1 MTVQSSGYATEV
13 GLERA
18 TTLFWTPTVDSW
30 LSPTAAPVLVTV
42 ILLAA
47 VGTTVLFLAGV
58 VGYRRRRTVR
68 HGTIAVVLG
77 LLVVRSI
84 VGLGTV
90 FGVVPM
96 VVHHL
101 VEHGIDVVIAGLLL
115 YVLYTHG
122 STSSSRRPER
132 SSSPKSSATAET
144 SATSATTP
152 STAARSRRD
161 QEPTS
166 RLNAES
172 STRSGSS
179 GEE

>member
-1 MTVQSSGYATEV
+1 MTAQSAGDATGT
-13 GLERA
+13 GLEEA
-18 TTLFWTPTVDSW
+18 TTVFVTLPADSW
-30 LSPTAAPVLVTV
+30 LSPVAAPVLIAV

-47 VGTTVLFLAGV
+47 VGTTVLFLAGL
-58 VGYRRRRTVR
+58 VGYWRRRTVR

-101 VEHGIDVVIAGLLL
+101 LEHGIDVVIAGLLL
-115 YVLYTHG
+115 YVLFAHG
-122 STSSSRRPER
+122 SR
-132 SSSPKSSATAET
+132 SSSSDSSSQPSSDQESPPAVR
-144 SATSATTP
+144 TP
-152 STAARSRRD
+152 STTRRSKRD
-161 QEPTS
+161 REAGS
-166 RLNAES
+166 RWNAES

-179 GEE
+179 REE